1 MNENKSHGEKLMPGQ
16 LDDHDLLIQLSTKV
30 DILIAQLSQS
40 TDQISRN
47 NLALVERVTAL
58 ENKDSRDSEKVQS
71 IRADVQRSLD
81 NASKVDRLRED
92 NVALTTKVS
101 DLEDEVN
108 RLRSKNTWWD
118 IINSVGFVLS
128 GILGY
133 VFGNK

>member
-1 MNENKSHGEKLMPGQ
+1 MNENKSHGEKLMAQ

-30 DILIAQLSQS
+30 DILISQQGQFIEQS
-40 TDQISRN
+40 NQRNIS
-47 NLALVERVTAL
+47 LVERVTAL
-58 ENKDSRDSEKVQS
+58 ENKDSRDSEKVAS